1 MAVVI
6 NRKIGGLFNMKGEKS
21 NRIIWMAGAF
31 VALFV
36 SFLLCRYVL
45 LGLHG
50 MKQWPVIMFLFGLI
64 FIVIA
69 AIFDGRKVMICTVAG
84 YIGGFVLGMLFNNY
98 GVDQG
103 GGRTSNAWK
112 IWTVS
117 FIVIMIAGILWQLL
131 DKHIKKKKT
140 T

>member
-1 MAVVI
+1 
-6 NRKIGGLFNMKGEKS
+6 MKGKKS
-21 NRIIWMAGAF
+21 NRIIWTVGAF
-31 VALFV
+31 VALYV

-50 MKQWPVIMFLFGLI
+50 MKQWPVFMLLFGLI
-64 FIVIA
+64 FIIIA

-84 YIGGFVLGMLFNNY
+84 YIGGFALGMLFKSY
-98 GVDQG
+98 GKEQG
-103 GGRTSNAWK
+103 GGRTSNAWQ

-117 FIVIMIAGILWQLL
+117 FIVIVIAGIVWELM
-131 DKHIKKKKT
+131 DKHMKKKKT

>member
-1 MAVVI
+1 
-6 NRKIGGLFNMKGEKS
+6 MKGEKS